1 MYDEEIEKAVLFYMI
16 IKKEE
21 LDVEEEDFINQ
32 KNRAIAKAIIKLRK
46 AKEEISILSVKS
58 KIEGNQREILEYIS
72 NLGKNIYGIT
82 VDSCYNK
89 LKELSKK
96 RKVYELAQKILGE
109 IAEIENIDI
118 YIQDC
123 IDMLNNIEKINAKE
137 KTFKE
142 QVAETASEIERNYL
156 NRNDYSLY
164 TGIFD
169 LDKLTCGLHNQ
180 ELTIIGA
187 RPGMGKT
194 TLTLQI
200 AQNIAKEKN
209 VVFVSLEMSDIQLIQ
224 KMIAKHSMINSYKMR
239 LGTLEDSDWNKIAE
253 ASVKISDLNLRVNT
267 KIRTI
272 QEIELMAKRLK
283 NKEEIDLL
291 IIDYIQ
297 LLKSQ
302 GKFNLREQEVA
313 EISRRL
319 KLLSLELNIPII
331 ALCQLNRNANI
342 GEPTLADLRESGS
355 LEQDA
360 DNIIFIYKEDEESNL
375 TTLKLAKQRAGDTGK
390 VKVND
395 TESKKFEWFDVNNL
409 PENMTNHTK
418 KILNKYS
425 YILND
430 IVLEL

>member
-1 MYDEEIEKAVLFYMI
+1 MYDEEIEKAVLYYI
-16 IKKEE
+16 IFKNEE
-21 LDVEEEDFINQ
+21 LDIEESDFINM
-32 KNRAIAKAIIKLRK
+32 KNKLIAKAIEELKLE
-46 AKEEISILSVKS
+46 KEEISILSVQS
-58 KIEGNQREILEYIS
+58 KIKGNQKQILEYIS
-72 NLGKNIYGIT
+72 NLGNNIYGIT
-82 VDSCYNK
+82 AEVCYNK

-96 RKVYELAQKILGE
+96 RKVFELAQNILTNV
-109 IAEIENIDI
+109 AEEESIDI

-123 IDMLNNIEKINAKE
+123 IDKLNKIEKINTKE
-137 KTFKE
+137 KTFVE
-142 QVAETASEIERNYL
+142 QIAETTSEIERNYN

-200 AQNIAKEKN
+200 AQEIAKKKN
-209 VVFVSLEMSDIQLIQ
+209 VVFASLEMSQTQLIQ
-224 KMIAKHSMINSYKMR
+224 KMIAKQSIVNSYKMR
-239 LGTLEDSDWNKIAE
+239 LGTLEEGDWEKIAR
-253 ASVKISDLNLRVNT
+253 ASIQLSELNLTINTRV
-267 KIRTI
+267 RTI
-272 QEIELMAKRLK
+272 QDIEVIAKRLK
-283 NKEEIDLL
+283 NKGKLDLL

-319 KLLSLELNIPII
+319 KLLSLEINIPII
-331 ALCQLNRNANI
+331 ALCQLNRNANT

-375 TTLKLAKQRAGDTGK
+375 TTLKLAKQRAGDIGK
-390 VKVND
+390 VKV
-395 TESKKFEWFDVNNL
+395 KFNKQLSTFVNL
-409 PENMTNHTK
+409 
-418 KILNKYS
+418 
-425 YILND
+425 
-430 IVLEL
+430 VR

>member
-1 MYDEEIEKAVLFYMI
+1 MYDYEIEKAILFNI
-16 IKKEE
+16 IFRESE
-21 LDVEEEDFINQ
+21 FDIDENDFMDY
-32 KNRAIAKAIIKLRK
+32 KNRLIAKAIIELKK
-46 AKEEISILSVKS
+46 SKEELSIISISQ
-58 KIEGNQREILEYIS
+58 KIKGNQGEILTYIS
-72 NLGKNIYGIT
+72 ELGDNIYGL
-82 VDSCYNK
+82 SEECAYNK

-96 RKVYELAQKILGE
+96 RKVLDQAKEIIRDIEDIEKI
-109 IAEIENIDI
+109 DV

-123 IDMLNNIEKINAKE
+123 ISKLNSIEQINYKE
-137 KTFKE
+137 KTFVEKIVE
-142 QVAETASEIERNYL
+142 AADEIERNYH

-200 AQNIAKEKN
+200 AQNIAKNKK
-209 VVFVSLEMSDIQLIQ
+209 VLFVSLEMSENQLIQ
-224 KMIAKHSMINSYKMR
+224 KMIAKESSINSYRMR
-239 LGTLEDSDWNKIAE
+239 MGTLENGDWDKITN
-253 ASVKISDLNLRVNT
+253 ASIKLTDLKLNINT
-267 KIRTI
+267 KVRTV
-272 QEIELMAKRLK
+272 QQLEVLAKKLK
-283 NKEEIDLL
+283 NKDDLDL
-291 IIDYIQ
+291 VIIDYIQ

-319 KLLSLELNIPII
+319 KLLTLELNIPII
-331 ALCQLNRNANI
+331 ALCQLNRNANS

-360 DNIIFIYKEDEESNL
+360 DNIIFIYKENEDDNI

-390 VKVND
+390 LKVKFNKA
-395 TESKKFEWFDVNNL
+395 TSTFINL
-409 PENMTNHTK
+409 
-418 KILNKYS
+418 
-425 YILND
+425 
-430 IVLEL
+430 VR

>member
-1 MYDEEIEKAVLFYMI
+1 MYDEEIEKAVLYYI
-16 IKKEE
+16 IFKNEE
-21 LDVEEEDFINQ
+21 LDIEESDFINI
-32 KNRAIAKAIIKLRK
+32 KNKMIAKAIEELKLE
-46 AKEEISILSVKS
+46 KEDISILAVQS
-58 KIEGNQREILEYIS
+58 KIKGNQKQILEYIS
-72 NLGKNIYGIT
+72 NLGNNIYGIT
-82 VDSCYNK
+82 AEVCYNK

-96 RKVYELAQKILGE
+96 RKVFELAQNILTNV
-109 IAEIENIDI
+109 AEEESIDI

-123 IDMLNNIEKINAKE
+123 IDKLNKIEKINTKE
-137 KTFKE
+137 KTFVE
-142 QVAETASEIERNYL
+142 QIAETTNEIEKNYN

-209 VVFVSLEMSDIQLIQ
+209 VVFVSLEMSQTQLIQ
-224 KMIAKHSMINSYKMR
+224 KMIAKQSIVNSYKMR
-239 LGTLEDSDWNKIAE
+239 LGTLEEGDWEKIAR
-253 ASVKISDLNLRVNT
+253 ASVQLSELNLTINTRV
-267 KIRTI
+267 RTI
-272 QEIELMAKRLK
+272 QDIEVMAKRLK
-283 NKEEIDLL
+283 NKDKLDLL

-319 KLLSLELNIPII
+319 KLLSLEINIPII

-360 DNIIFIYKEDEESNL
+360 DNIIFIYKENEEDNI
-375 TTLKLAKQRAGDTGK
+375 TTLKLAKQRAGDIGK
-390 VKVND
+390 VKV
-395 TESKKFEWFDVNNL
+395 KFNKQLSTFVNL
-409 PENMTNHTK
+409 
-418 KILNKYS
+418 
-425 YILND
+425 
-430 IVLEL
+430 VR

>member
-1 MYDEEIEKAVLFYMI
+1 MYNEEIEKAVLYYI
-16 IKKEE
+16 IFKNEE
-21 LDVEEEDFINQ
+21 LGIEESDFINM
-32 KNRAIAKAIIKLRK
+32 KNKLIAKAIEELKLEK
-46 AKEEISILSVKS
+46 QDISILSVQS
-58 KIEGNQREILEYIS
+58 KVKGNQKQILEYIS
-72 NLGKNIYGIT
+72 NLGNNIFGIT
-82 VDSCYNK
+82 AESCYNK

-96 RKVYELAQKILGE
+96 RKVFELAQNIISNVTEEG
-109 IAEIENIDI
+109 NIDI

-123 IDMLNNIEKINAKE
+123 IDKLNNIEKINTKE
-137 KTFKE
+137 KTFVE
-142 QVAETASEIERNYL
+142 QIAETTNEIEKNYN

-209 VVFVSLEMSDIQLIQ
+209 VVFASLEMSQTQLIQ
-224 KMIAKHSMINSYKMR
+224 KMIAKQSIVNSYKMR
-239 LGTLEDSDWNKIAE
+239 LGTLEEGDWEKIAR
-253 ASVKISDLNLRVNT
+253 ASIQLSELNLTINTRV
-267 KIRTI
+267 RTI
-272 QEIELMAKRLK
+272 QDIEVMAKRLK
-283 NKEEIDLL
+283 NKGKLDLL

-319 KLLSLELNIPII
+319 KLLSLEINIPIV
-331 ALCQLNRNANI
+331 ALCQLNRNANT

-360 DNIIFIYKEDEESNL
+360 DNIIFIYKENEEDSI
-375 TTLKLAKQRAGDTGK
+375 TTLKLAKQRAGDIGK
-390 VKVND
+390 VKV
-395 TESKKFEWFDVNNL
+395 KFNKQLSTFVNL
-409 PENMTNHTK
+409 
-418 KILNKYS
+418 
-425 YILND
+425 
-430 IVLEL
+430 VR

>member
-1 MYDEEIEKAVLFYMI
+1 MYDEEIEKAVLYYI
-16 IKKEE
+16 IFKNEE
-21 LDVEEEDFINQ
+21 LDIEESDFINI
-32 KNRAIAKAIIKLRK
+32 KNKLIAKAIEELKL
-46 AKEEISILSVKS
+46 AKEDISILSVQN
-58 KIEGNQREILEYIS
+58 KIKVNQKQILEYIS
-72 NLGKNIYGIT
+72 NLGNNIYGIT
-82 VDSCYNK
+82 AEVCYNR

-96 RKVYELAQKILGE
+96 RKVFELAQNILANVTE
-109 IAEIENIDI
+109 EENIDI

-123 IDMLNNIEKINAKE
+123 IDKLNNIERINTKE
-137 KTFKE
+137 KTFVE
-142 QVAETASEIERNYL
+142 QIAETTNEIEKNYN

-200 AQNIAKEKN
+200 AQSIAKEKN
-209 VVFVSLEMSDIQLIQ
+209 VVFVSLEMSQTQLIQ
-224 KMIAKHSMINSYKMR
+224 KMIAKQSIVNSYKMR
-239 LGTLEDSDWNKIAE
+239 LGTLEEGDWEKIAR
-253 ASVKISDLNLRVNT
+253 ASVQLSELNLTINTRV
-267 KIRTI
+267 RTI
-272 QEIELMAKRLK
+272 QDIEVMAKRFK
-283 NKEEIDLL
+283 NKDQLDLL

-319 KLLSLELNIPII
+319 KLLSLEINIPII
-331 ALCQLNRNANI
+331 ALCQLNRNANT

-360 DNIIFIYKEDEESNL
+360 DNIIFIYKENEEDSI
-375 TTLKLAKQRAGDTGK
+375 TTLKLAKQRAGDIGK
-390 VKVND
+390 VKV
-395 TESKKFEWFDVNNL
+395 KFNKQLSTFVNL
-409 PENMTNHTK
+409 
-418 KILNKYS
+418 
-425 YILND
+425 
-430 IVLEL
+430 VR